1 MPSPTILLAIALG
14 LSMLA
19 NTWLFN
25 SRDNAL
31 TEAATQRAANVQ
43 LAATGKACSDSVDKL
58 ATASATQGKRL
69 ERLITGESGR
79 ILTLQHQAND
89 ALSARPAFPADICK
103 SVEAA
108 MRAEIVKD
116 RARRDEDRAAR
127 AAAAAPVSGPGLRL
141 PAPKAAP

>member
-1 MPSPTILLAIALG
+1 MPSPTLLLALALG

-31 TEAATQRAANVQ
+31 TEAATQRQANVQ
-43 LAATGKACSDSVDKL
+43 LKAAAEACTASVDAL
-58 ATASATQGKRL
+58 ARASARQGTRL
-69 ERLITGESGR
+69 ENLIAGESGR

-89 ALSARPAFPADICK
+89 ALAARPAFPADICK

-116 RARRDEDRAAR
+116 RAAR
-127 AAAAAPVSGPGLRL
+127 AAAAAPVSGPGLRP
-141 PAPKAAP
+141 PAPQAAP